1 LFMVLDVFDPLLML
15 VVVIGRIAWT
25 VSTGV

>member
-1 LFMVLDVFDPLLML
+1 LFTVLDVFDPLLML
-15 VVVIGRIAWT
+15 VVVIGGIVWT